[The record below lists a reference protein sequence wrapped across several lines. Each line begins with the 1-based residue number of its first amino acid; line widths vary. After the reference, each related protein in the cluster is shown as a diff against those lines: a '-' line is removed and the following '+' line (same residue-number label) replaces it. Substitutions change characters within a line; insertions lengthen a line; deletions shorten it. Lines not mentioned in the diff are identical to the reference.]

1 MLLHMQGEQ
10 GLEEAMKAIQ
20 FELKLTESA
29 LRKNPKSDATWHHR
43 KWLVDQGLVPL
54 DKELQ
59 LLTK

>member
-29 LRKNPKSDATWHHR
+29 LRKNPKSYATWHHR